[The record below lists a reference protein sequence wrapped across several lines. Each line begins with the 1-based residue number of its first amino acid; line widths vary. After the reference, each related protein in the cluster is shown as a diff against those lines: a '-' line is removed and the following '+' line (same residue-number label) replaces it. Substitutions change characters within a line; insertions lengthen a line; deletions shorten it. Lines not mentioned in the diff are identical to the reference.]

1 MRVSFL
7 YPQISINQMN
17 ITQDYS
23 IKHLADKHKLWLEM
37 ALKITKNVEYAKDL
51 VQDMYVR
58 ISLGKPNPIKLTD
71 GYIFA
76 TLRNLRRDEVKKTTT
91 FIRKNVKYKV
101 YLIDINDEQFNYD
114 ISTDHKLI
122 INSKSNER

>member
-1 MRVSFL
+1 MRVLFL

-37 ALKITKNVEYAKDL
+37 ALKITKNIEYAKDL

-71 GYIFA
+71 G
-76 TLRNLRRDEVKKTTT
+76 LRRDEVKKTTT

>member
-1 MRVSFL
+1 
-7 YPQISINQMN
+7 MN
-17 ITQDYS
+17 TIEDYS

-37 ALKITKNVEYAKDL
+37 ALKITKNIEYAKDL